1 MYGFMQLLSPN
12 RVFYTTQAQVG
23 LQKMDTPPTQ

>member
-1 MYGFMQLLSPN
+1 MYGFMQLSAN